1 MSVERTGPEPEDV
14 LFDSVSADER
24 EACLIFE
31 LSRESPSLRRV
42 FENGWHTTDPWNLPD
57 EAPAFLGRGQ
67 TKEAHAAVL
76 RKASLKRDL
85 TDQDPEM
92 LAHLHW
98 SLFSQDWG
106 RLLAWNP
113 FDDWVDENVGWSL
126 FSEGDFIDLFG
137 FVAKLRTLR
146 DPISGYLWNQFS
158 ASTQEVL
165 TSVTST
171 PEQQKSALVEALNN
185 ILKGVLYETARFA
198 SVTLSP
204 ETQALKSQDPHG
216 TDLIRLNRLLL
227 EDAYPLEIAKSQ
239 NIERIGANIELVGD
253 PPTKTPYFLSTPYQK
268 LPKGRLA
275 KRPAASLIQVMP
287 LNFWP
292 TSGLRS
298 PVTTSDSALFSFLI
312 RFGGHTDKELAE
324 AFEKL
329 AGELRPKQFKIERRR
344 PSGTGAPERR
354 AASWLRRL
362 GVCRLFAHFPRL
374 QSVPQEF
381 RNIWYRS
388 STEMRENCISLDG
401 LFHER
406 LQFLDEGEKPECL
419 AECERK
425 GRFTVKSGR
434 PRKL

>member
-42 FENGWHTTDPWNLPD
+42 FENGWHTTHPRDLPD
-57 EAPAFLGRGQ
+57 EAPPFLRSQ
-67 TKEAHAAVL
+67 TKEAYAVFL
-76 RKASLKRDL
+76 RKASRNKGDL
-85 TDQDPEM
+85 TDQDPKM
-92 LAHLHW
+92 LAHLYW
-98 SLFSQDWG
+98 SLFMQEWG
-106 RLLAWNP
+106 PLLAWNP
-113 FDDWVDENVGWSL
+113 FDDGVDES
-126 FSEGDFIDLFG
+126 
-137 FVAKLRTLR
+137 
-146 DPISGYLWNQFS
+146 
-158 ASTQEVL
+158 
-165 TSVTST
+165 
-171 PEQQKSALVEALNN
+171 
-185 ILKGVLYETARFA
+185 
-198 SVTLSP
+198 
-204 ETQALKSQDPHG
+204 
-216 TDLIRLNRLLL
+216 
-227 EDAYPLEIAKSQ
+227 
-239 NIERIGANIELVGD
+239 GANVEPVGD
-253 PPTKTPYFLSTPYQK
+253 PPTTTPYFLSTPYQK